1 MGRRADD
8 GKRNEWIQQL
18 RRRETSGLTVATFC
32 EWGGVS
38 VAAFYR
44 CQKKLRAG
52 ESGGRSMADIAP
64 QARSPPSLTKASFPP
79 VRITQ
84 PGEARLASQCI
95 EIRLAN
101 GVRSFVPSTDANTI
115 QAVVQTAHS
124 LLPDSAGSRAPRR
137 RQGVEAVPTSLAQ
150 PRFVRGVLAN
160 SIGVMVWAAQQ
171 RKRKTAGSSHV
182 RVK

>member
-8 GKRNEWIQQL
+8 GKRDEWIQRF

-52 ESGGRSMADIAP
+52 ESGGRSMAGIALP
-64 QARSPPSLTKASFPP
+64 AWSSPTLPKASFLPA
-79 VRITQ
+79 RFTQ
-84 PGEARLASQCI
+84 PGEARLASPCI
-95 EIRLAN
+95 EIRLAS
-101 GVRSFVPSTDANTI
+101 GVRGFVPSTDANTI
-115 QAVVQTAHS
+115 QAVVKTA
-124 LLPDSAGSRAPRR
+124 SAGSRAPRR

-150 PRFVRGVLAN
+150 PRVRGVLAN

-171 RKRKTAGSSHV
+171 RKIKTAGSSHV